1 MNQIHYQTVRVDL
14 AARSYDVEIGTKN
27 LSHLRAIL
35 DAFLNVQHVVILTDA
50 NVAPLYAENIAEH
63 LAAHDLTV
71 DMMIIEPGEESK
83 SIASAECLWEKLLEI
98 GTDRQSVMLAVGGG
112 VVGDLA
118 GFIAATYARGIRF
131 FQIPTTLLAQVD
143 SSVGGKVGVNLSGG
157 KNMVGAFY
165 QPLGVL
171 IDTKTLDTLD
181 ESQYL
186 AGLGEV
192 VKYGVSL
199 DAELFE
205 LLENNIDRVKQR
217 NHALLTSI
225 VARCCRIKADVV
237 EKDELET
244 LGLRAKLNYGHTFA
258 HAYETLSGYGTLLHG
273 LAVAIGLVDAARLA
287 RKLDRVND
295 SFVERQ
301 ITVNE
306 QLGLPVRY
314 DKTREEEMIDLM
326 THDKKSVRGSLR
338 FILPTKIGQ
347 CELVTEISPEIVKE
361 TLCSALS

>member
-1 MNQIHYQTVRVDL
+1 MSQTNFQTVRVNL
-14 AARSYDVEIGTKN
+14 AARSYDVEIGAEN
-27 LSHLRAIL
+27 LSHLRATL
-35 DAFLNVQHVVILTDA
+35 NAFPNVQHVVILTDA

-63 LAAHDLTV
+63 LAAQDLAV
-71 DMMIIEPGEESK
+71 DRMIIKPGEESK
-83 SIASAECLWEKLLEI
+83 SIASAEYLWENLLKI
-98 GTDRQSVMLAVGGG
+98 GTDRQSVILAIGGG

-131 FQIPTTLLAQVD
+131 FQLPTTLLAQVD

-205 LLENNIDRVKQR
+205 LLENNIDRITQR
-217 NHALLTSI
+217 DHILLTKI
-225 VARCCRIKADVV
+225 VARCCRIKANIV
-237 EKDELET
+237 EKDEFEM

-287 RKLDRVND
+287 RKLNRVDN

-301 ITVNE
+301 IAINE
-306 QLGLPVRY
+306 QLGLPIQY
-314 DKTREEEMIDLM
+314 DNIRAEEILDLM

-338 FILPTKIGQ
+338 FILPTKLGQ
-347 CELVTEISPEIVKE
+347 CELVTEISPEVVKE
-361 TLCSALS
+361 ALCFVSP